1 MKTQAIALQP
11 LGYEA
16 FDALKA
22 ESEAEWF
29 DAVLCEPPDLA
40 RLMMMRTCL
49 VIGARGSGK
58 TALRLALLQKC
69 QALGTNAP
77 LVVEWRP
84 ELPQSNLTETEI
96 VREYLQQV
104 IVACSVAILHYI
116 AVNHAVFERAPLHVR
131 ETLSAILQRFLPGDL
146 ELHLSQVE
154 ADASEAGIAI
164 ARDALTRTP
173 RSLLKS
179 DASANTIIRM
189 LANCAKAIGVNRIWI
204 ITDQLEEWLDLEM
217 EGMAESLHSLTKAL
231 AVFETSGFEF
241 KLIAPSEFEP
251 HLMKPSALTIRRIN
265 GFPLQWN
272 EKQLRAIVERRL
284 AAAVGKKEFHLSQL
298 AAEKTVWDYLLEYG
312 GKTPRGWLEL
322 VQPLAQAYLEQ
333 KVKRPLTTQVLET
346 LRRENP
352 LPLRRDPRTREF
364 MLHYKPLKLMGQT
377 SKMLSLLYE
386 RRTCT
391 RAELWYLALRGF
403 DTAPQHEGD
412 PHWEKPDLWRGTFD
426 TTLYRLRQFVE
437 PNPDAPIYILSEG
450 IGKIVLKHAL

>member
-1 MKTQAIALQP
+1 MKAQTVSPQP

-16 FDALKA
+16 FDTLKA
-22 ESEAEWF
+22 ESEVEWL
-29 DAVLCEPPDLA
+29 DTVLYEPPDLA
-40 RLMMMRTCL
+40 RLMTMRTCL

-69 QALGTNAP
+69 KSLGTNAP
-77 LVVEWRP
+77 LLVEWRP
-84 ELPQSNLTETEI
+84 ELPEPNLTETEI
-96 VREYLQQV
+96 VRAYLEQV
-104 IVACSVAILHYI
+104 ITACSVTLLGYI
-116 AVNHAVFERAPLHVR
+116 AVNHARFERAPLHVR
-131 ETLSAILQRFLPGDL
+131 ETLAAILQRFLPGDH

-154 ADASEAGIAI
+154 VEAEEAGIAV

-173 RSLLKS
+173 RSLLKA

-272 EKQLRAIVERRL
+272 ERQLRAIVERRL
-284 AAAVGKKEFHLSQL
+284 AAAVGKKEFHLNQL
-298 AAEKTVWDYLLEYG
+298 APETIVWKDLKEYG
-312 GKTPRGWLEL
+312 GKTPRGWLEFI
-322 VQPLAQAYLEQ
+322 QPLAQAYLEQ
-333 KVKRPLTTQVLET
+333 ETKRPLTESRLET

-352 LPLRRDPRTREF
+352 LPLRRDPRTRDF
-364 MLHYKPLKLMGQT
+364 MLHYKPLKLVGQT

-403 DTAPQHEGD
+403 DTVPQHEGD
-412 PHWEKPDLWRGTFD
+412 PHWEKPDFWRGTFD
-426 TTLYRLRQFVE
+426 TTLYRLRQLVE
-437 PNPDAPIYILSEG
+437 PNPDVPVYILSEG
-450 IGKIVLKHAL
+450 IGKIVLKYAL

>member
-1 MKTQAIALQP
+1 MKTQTISLQP

-16 FDALKA
+16 FDTLKA
-22 ESEAEWF
+22 ESEADWL
-29 DAVLCEPPDLA
+29 DAVLYEPPDLA
-40 RLMMMRTCL
+40 RMMTMRTCL

-58 TALRLALLQKC
+58 TTLRLALLKKC
-69 QALGTNAP
+69 KGLGTNAP

-84 ELPQSNLTETEI
+84 ELPGTELTETEI
-96 VREYLQQV
+96 VRAYLEQV
-104 IVACSVAILHYI
+104 IEACSVAILHYI
-116 AVNHAVFERAPLHVR
+116 AVNHALFERAPLHIR
-131 ETLSAILQRFLPGDL
+131 ETLAAILQHFLPGDR

-154 ADASEAGIAI
+154 ADASEAGIAV
-164 ARDALTRTP
+164 ARDALTRQP

-179 DASANTIIRM
+179 DASANTLIRM
-189 LANCAKAIGVNRIWI
+189 LANCAKVIGVSRIWI
-204 ITDQLEEWLDLEM
+204 ITDQLEEWLDFEM
-217 EGMAESLHSLTKAL
+217 QGMAESLHSLTKAL
-231 AVFETSGFEF
+231 AVFETAGFEF

-251 HLMKPSALTIRRIN
+251 YLMKPSALTIRRIN

-272 EKQLRAIVERRL
+272 EEQLRAIVERRF
-284 AAAVGKKEFHLSQL
+284 AAAMGKKEFHLNQL
-298 AAEKTVWDYLLEYG
+298 APPKIVMDYLLEYG

-333 KVKRPLTTQVLET
+333 EVKRPLTTQVLET

-364 MLHYKPLKLMGQT
+364 MLHYKPLKLAGQT

-386 RRTCT
+386 RRECT

-403 DTAPQHEGD
+403 DTVPQHDSD

-426 TTLYRLRQFVE
+426 TTLYRLRQLVE
-437 PNPDAPIYILSEG
+437 PNPDAPVYILSEG
-450 IGKIVLKHAL
+450 IGRIVLKHAL

>member
-1 MKTQAIALQP
+1 MKTQTVSVQP

-16 FDALKA
+16 FDTLKA
-22 ESEAEWF
+22 EFEAKWLDIALYES
-29 DAVLCEPPDLA
+29 PDVA
-40 RLMMMRTCL
+40 RLMTTRTCL

-69 QALGTNAP
+69 KALGKHAP
-77 LVVEWRP
+77 LLVEWRP
-84 ELPQSNLTETEI
+84 ELAQNNPTETEI
-96 VREYLQQV
+96 VRAYLEQV
-104 IVACSVAILHYI
+104 IAACSVSLLRYI
-116 AVNHAVFERAPLHVR
+116 AVNYELFERAPLHIR
-131 ETLSAILQRFLPGDL
+131 ETLTAILQRFLPGDY

-154 ADASEAGIAI
+154 AGAPEAGIAV
-164 ARDALTRTP
+164 ARTALTRPP
-173 RSLLKS
+173 RSLLKA
-179 DASANTIIRM
+179 DASVNTIIRM
-189 LANCAKAIGVNRIWI
+189 LANCAKEIGVNRIWI

-217 EGMAESLHSLTKAL
+217 QGMAESLHSLTKAL

-251 HLMKPSALTIRRIN
+251 FLMKPSALTIRRIN

-272 EKQLRAIVERRL
+272 EQQLRVIVERRL
-284 AAAVGKKEFHLSQL
+284 AAATGKKEFHLNQL
-298 AAEKTVWDYLLEYG
+298 APETSLWNELIEYG

-322 VQPLAQAYLEQ
+322 IRPLAQAYLDQEP
-333 KVKRPLTTQVLET
+333 KRPLTKQGLEV

-352 LPLRRDPRTREF
+352 LTLRRDPYTRTF
-364 MLHYKPLKLMGQT
+364 LLHYKPLKLVGQT

-386 RRTCT
+386 RRACT

-403 DTAPQHEGD
+403 DNVPQHEDD

-426 TTLYRLRQFVE
+426 TTLYRLRQLVE